1 MFGNSKISF
10 ASGGKE
16 AKSLASLSI
25 EKIFKPT
32 YFDKIGNAHT
42 HNDEF
47 KPSVSNFKMSKASD

>member
-1 MFGNSKISF
+1 MTQIWPGQKNNTMFGNSKISF

-25 EKIFKPT
+25 EKVYKPT

-42 HNDEF
+42 
-47 KPSVSNFKMSKASD
+47 